1 MNTENLRLNIKYALL
16 ANHDHTWYEIK
27 TKNEYAIWIIQEGT
41 VHIEYNKTRYV
52 LQPGDVFL
60 FYPHVLYHSSSPSE
74 ACRFYFIH
82 FDAVLGNNLLA
93 LHFYPF
99 DGFYAGEQIK
109 QELENIYSSLTAI
122 QKREPF
128 SELHLNGS
136 LTFFLA
142 NAMKLKYET
151 IDTSAVTTKK
161 SAMAKLQPA
170 LTYIGHHLQDPIYIQ
185 DLAASV
191 NLSEKYFIT
200 FFKQTMGIT
209 PTGYIIQAK
218 MKKALEYLH
227 EQKYSMKEVA
237 TLVGYSDAYTFSKA
251 FKKTFGVA
259 PSKI

>member
-1 MNTENLRLNIKYALL
+1 M
-16 ANHDHTWYEIK
+16 
-27 TKNEYAIWIIQEGT
+27 
-41 VHIEYNKTRYV
+41 
-52 LQPGDVFL
+52 
-60 FYPHVLYHSSSPSE
+60 
-74 ACRFYFIH
+74 
-82 FDAVLGNNLLA
+82 
-93 LHFYPF
+93 
-99 DGFYAGEQIK
+99 
-109 QELENIYSSLTAI
+109 

-136 LTFFLA
+136 LTLFLA

-170 LTYIGHHLQDPIYIQ
+170 LTYIGHHLQEPIYIQ

-237 TLVGYSDAYTFSKA
+237 SLVGYSDAYTFSKA
-251 FKKTFGVA
+251 FKKTFGIA